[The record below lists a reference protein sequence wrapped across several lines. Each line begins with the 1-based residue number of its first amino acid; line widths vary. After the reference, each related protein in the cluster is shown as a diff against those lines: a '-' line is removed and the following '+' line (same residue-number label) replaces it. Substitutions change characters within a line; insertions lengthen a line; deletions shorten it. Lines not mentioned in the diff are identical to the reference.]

1 MGPLRTAGPAT
12 PWNYSPSRRLARPL
26 EAVSEWDQSILTQAR
41 RRTTTGLAV
50 GTAGYMAPEQL
61 TGAPASL
68 RADVWS
74 LGAMLDDLIADDRV
88 EQRGGHTLMAQV
100 VAGTV
105 AFPDTD
111 LGRLSSAALSLDPE
125 ARPADASM
133 FAATLRQCVE
143 PQRVTRPSVIAL
155 GAVAGVALTGGLF
168 AGWMSVPDF
177 LPQACQGTSSL
188 GWSHADAGRREEAR
202 TLGMQADADLS
213 TPENCG
219 LLTLPPSTLTEGS
232 AYPADCPRWVLDD
245 RQSLA
250 VRVRPDRGHPVRVR
264 GHGEMGCPCILC
276 LRGPF
281 VWWNGNLCRHF
292 FEYASGVGWVRPAYG
307 LQRH

>member
-41 RRTTTGLAV
+41 RRTTMGLAV

-143 PQRVTRPSVIAL
+143 PQRVTPAIGDCSGCGCRCCV
-155 GAVAGVALTGGLF
+155 
-168 AGWMSVPDF
+168 D
-177 LPQACQGTSSL
+177 
-188 GWSHADAGRREEAR
+188 GWSLRRLDERARFPTASVSGHKLSGMVARGCGPSRRGADARNASR
-202 TLGMQADADLS
+202 
-213 TPENCG
+213 CG
-219 LLTLPPSTLTEGS
+219 LVNT
-232 AYPADCPRWVLDD
+232 
-245 RQSLA
+245 
-250 VRVRPDRGHPVRVR
+250 
-264 GHGEMGCPCILC
+264 
-276 LRGPF
+276 
-281 VWWNGNLCRHF
+281 
-292 FEYASGVGWVRPAYG
+292 
-307 LQRH
+307 